1 MLRSFRRNCRS
12 QFKHII
18 PGLVPAA
25 SLAPKPAVPRTPP
38 PRSPDPSPERRRSA
52 LAAAVLA
59 TTLTGQTVAIPQPG
73 QRFPPDSDKD
83 IFAEPCAANSE
94 LRLGSGWQNG
104 PGRTSPSC
112 ETSDYGEEG
121 ETETQ
126 GSSSC
131 KDLQE
136 DSSCRDAGGHRD
148 AECTVPHRRQVPLSH
163 EVSSGE
169 DGVSELDGRS
179 SSSSSRSLCVQ
190 QKDGKQLVL
199 DLKDGNAPLP
209 EKPPPFPD
217 TSGRV
222 SQRCIEITKERL
234 KELQRENLLMISTN
248 QTLSLE
254 LFTTKQEMNKLQLQ
268 LETMEEDSRRL
279 KEAERASSQ
288 KVASELLS
296 LKKQAHELTAENESL
311 KMLVHRLNTE
321 LSRYQTRFRHLS
333 EEERVHTEGL
343 PKKGPIPPW
352 SVDLKSL
359 SPLLM
364 AYEDRMNEK
373 DELRAS
379 LEVEMRS
386 LRMRVQEVVKEN
398 EGLYEKLNKDSP
410 VTMEKWHQ
418 IRTQAEEIFE
428 ENKFLKERLR
438 TQEAQAQSSAQEHL
452 VEVAKV
458 TKQLILE
465 EAKTGRL
472 EKELRESKE
481 QLESS
486 RAMCQTLQEESD
498 RKIAVDVHASMVNQ
512 LKSQLQEK
520 EEKESAEVDA
530 LMEKLMALQEQ
541 RRSLLL
547 EKGRWADRSKA
558 LEAELRRAQKVM
570 RQSQKKI
577 DFLRKQVEKAMGSE
591 LAAHQYLANLLAVAE
606 KVIQERDTLKY
617 LAKCLENE
625 KHGILDKVM
634 KGNVC
639 LGKLEEKVK
648 EYKKKAAL
656 KLDEINHRLREQQE
670 DFACKTAQYQQ
681 EMRHLHGVLQDK
693 QAVLDKALQQ
703 KRKMEDKLE
712 IVLESTSKENQRIRE
727 LLQTTLE
734 KRDMWDTRATGD
746 PCLDGI
752 SQGDLLVGSSFN
764 YCDLQ
769 PLATTPHQSVW
780 EPVD

>member
-148 AECTVPHRRQVPLSH
+148 AECTVPHRRQSP
-163 EVSSGE
+163 
-169 DGVSELDGRS
+169 
-179 SSSSSRSLCVQ
+179 Q
-190 QKDGKQLVL
+190 PFVL
-199 DLKDGNAPLP
+199 FALLFALPSAWDGNAPLP

-288 KVASELLS
+288 K
-296 LKKQAHELTAENESL
+296 
-311 KMLVHRLNTE
+311 
-321 LSRYQTRFRHLS
+321 
-333 EEERVHTEGL
+333 VHTEGL

-498 RKIAVDVHASMVNQ
+498 RKIEVDVHASMVNQ

-752 SQGDLLVGSSFN
+752 AQGDLLVGSSFN

>member
-148 AECTVPHRRQVPLSH
+148 AECTVPHRRQVTEPTAASPRSPSRAVKSARAGAS
-163 EVSSGE
+163 VSS
-169 DGVSELDGRS
+169 DSVPFALPVSPA
-179 SSSSSRSLCVQ
+179 LCP
-190 QKDGKQLVL
+190 
-199 DLKDGNAPLP
+199 DGNAPLP

-288 KVASELLS
+288 KGETLRS
-296 LKKQAHELTAENESL
+296 L
-311 KMLVHRLNTE
+311 
-321 LSRYQTRFRHLS
+321 
-333 EEERVHTEGL
+333 RVHTEGL

-498 RKIAVDVHASMVNQ
+498 RKIEVDVHASMVNQ

-752 SQGDLLVGSSFN
+752 AQGDLLVGSSFN